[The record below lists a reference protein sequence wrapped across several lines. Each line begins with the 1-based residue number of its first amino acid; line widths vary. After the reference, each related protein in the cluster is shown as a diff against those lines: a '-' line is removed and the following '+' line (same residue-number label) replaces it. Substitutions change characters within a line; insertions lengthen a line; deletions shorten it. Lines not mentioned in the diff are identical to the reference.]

1 MCRAFV
7 DIGGV
12 GFRLVNNAFLK
23 FIEGAYMNNVWPRR
37 GPRSPQPFSSFVPYN
52 VIALQDFPPKSLV
65 LGLDTR
71 PKPFLNRCFP
81 SFFH

>member
-23 FIEGAYMNNVWPRR
+23 FIEGTYMSNVWPRR
-37 GPRSPQPFSSFVPYN
+37 GPRRPLPFSSFVPYN
-52 VIALQDFPPKSLV
+52 VIALQDFPPKSLFRAFLPV
-65 LGLDTR
+65 L
-71 PKPFLNRCFP
+71 NH
-81 SFFH
+81 S